1 MANKN
6 NNLHNA
12 RKAKNDEFY
21 TTRES
26 VENELNNYKEHFRG
40 KVVYCNCDDPIES
53 EFTWYFAR
61 KFEDWG
67 LKRLISTGYKENGHG
82 VMYVYEGDKN
92 GNRMPDRDEWVV
104 TELKGNGDFR
114 SNECVEFLKEADVIV
129 TNPPFSL
136 FRQYVAQL
144 VEYEKRFLI
153 LGNNNAITYK
163 EIFPLIMENKLW
175 LGYSANKTMEFVL
188 PDSYEKWDRIE
199 NGVKIG
205 KVPAI
210 SWFTNLTHSKRNRP
224 LDLVQKYDPR
234 YYPKYDN
241 YDAIECSKV
250 MDIPCDYK
258 GVIGVPITFLDKY
271 CPTQFRIVGCADADI
286 TPKDWKGMT
295 KDFVKLYYE
304 QGNTGSYK
312 EGNRLCSL
320 IDKGIA
326 KVPYKRILIQK
337 I

>member
-12 RKAKNDEFY
+12 KKAKNDEFY

-67 LKRLISTGYKENGHG
+67 LKRLVSTGYKENGHG

-92 GNRMPDRDEWVV
+92 GNRMPDRDEWVI

-114 SNECVEFLKEADVIV
+114 SEECVELLKQADIVV
-129 TNPPFSL
+129 TNEPFSL
-136 FRQYVAQL
+136 FREYIAQL
-144 VEYEKRFLI
+144 IKYDKKFLVI
-153 LGNNNAITYK
+153 GNSNAITYK
-163 EIFPLIMENKLW
+163 EVFPLIKENKLW
-175 LGYSANKTMEFVL
+175 LGINPVKEFITPLTEVENEKTQYMK
-188 PDSYEKWDRIE
+188 D
-199 NGVKIG
+199 G
-205 KVPAI
+205 KVYQKFGNI
-210 SWFTNLTHSKRNRP
+210 CWFTNLTHSKRNRP

-250 MDIPCDYK
+250 MDIPVDYN

-271 CPTQFRIVGCADADI
+271 CPTQFRIVGMSASAKYRKEIVGLPFIGNED
-286 TPKDWKGMT
+286 KDDGRPILNGKNT
-295 KDFVKLYYE
+295 YARIFIEKL
-304 QGNTGSYK
+304 
-312 EGNRLCSL
+312 
-320 IDKGIA
+320 
-326 KVPYKRILIQK
+326 
-337 I
+337 